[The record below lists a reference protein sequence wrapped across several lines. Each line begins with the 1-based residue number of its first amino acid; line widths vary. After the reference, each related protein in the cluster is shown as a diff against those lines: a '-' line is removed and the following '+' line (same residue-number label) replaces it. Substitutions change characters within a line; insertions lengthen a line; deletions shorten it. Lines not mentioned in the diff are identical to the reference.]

1 MSVPNPYQAMP
12 VLPANPKTP
21 ALDEFAPPTNYRF
34 EPELQETPPRHI
46 PEEFR
51 NSPCFVRQRNN
62 MVRLLTA
69 GALCV
74 AFGQLP
80 ILNEWGLYLLPL
92 AYLSW
97 IGSGLLLVGAGTW
110 FLSKVRRGPIQY
122 VEEGIPLV
130 ARIRELVLR
139 PTMMVNGQP
148 STYAF
153 SAAIEY
159 RDPETGALV
168 AKQMDS
174 RNFSRSAKDKYRTSY
189 RVGEYVTALYLKSN
203 PGKTL
208 RLYGFLELRPDLG
221 LMRTEVTQPPS
232 VLKTALGLSAL
243 FALFGVLFWN
253 VYAFSKYEPLDLT
266 FTQAAVPVGVGGLLL
281 GGGMLV
287 WLASHQAR
295 SRTAL
300 AAKNEKAVAAGE
312 AVELESRKRGLLGA
326 HGPLKTLVIGFGM
339 LLLGG
344 LTVLCWCSTANA
356 LLDKSKPELR
366 PVEIVEFWT
375 TTHSFLFREY
385 EIEYRFPGETQTR
398 KLLSIPSHMRQFHS
412 RHAVAEVHAG
422 CFGWPWVKTLAPLQA
437 SE

>member
-1 MSVPNPYQAMP
+1 MP
-12 VLPANPKTP
+12 VLPAKPNST
-21 ALDEFAPPTNYRF
+21 ALDDFAPPTNYRL

-46 PEEFR
+46 PQEFG
-51 NSPCFVRQRNN
+51 NSPYFVRQRNN
-62 MVRLLTA
+62 IVRLLVA

-80 ILNEWGLYLLPL
+80 ILKEWGLYLLPL

-97 IGSGLLLVGAGTW
+97 IGSGLLLIGAGTW
-110 FLSKVRRGPIQY
+110 LSSKVRRGPIQY
-122 VEEGIPLV
+122 VEEGIPLA

-139 PTMMVNGQP
+139 PTTVVNGQP

-153 SAAIEY
+153 SATIEY
-159 RDPETGALV
+159 RDPQTGTLV
-168 AKQMDS
+168 TKQMNS
-174 RNFSRSAKDKYRTSY
+174 RGFSRSAKDKYRTSY

-203 PGKTL
+203 PARTL
-208 RLYGFLELRPDLG
+208 RLYGFLELRADLG
-221 LMRTEVTQPPS
+221 LLPIQPTQPPS
-232 VLKTALGLSAL
+232 LLKTALGVGAL
-243 FALFGVLFWN
+243 FALFGALFWN

-266 FTQAAVPVGVGGLLL
+266 FSQAAVPVGIGGLLL
-281 GGGMLV
+281 GGGMIA
-287 WLASHQAR
+287 WLASHQGR

-312 AVELESRKRGLLGA
+312 AVELEVRKRGLFGA
-326 HGPLKTLVIGFGM
+326 HGLLRTLVIGFGM
-339 LLLGG
+339 LVLGG

>member
-1 MSVPNPYQAMP
+1 MP
-12 VLPANPKTP
+12 VLPANPNSQS
-21 ALDEFAPPTNYRF
+21 LDDFAPPTNYHF

-46 PEEFR
+46 PQEFG
-51 NSPCFVRQRNN
+51 NSPYFVRQRNN
-62 MVRLLTA
+62 VVRLLVA

-80 ILNEWGLYLLPL
+80 ILKEWGLYVLPL

-97 IGSGLLLVGAGTW
+97 IGSGLLLIGATTW
-110 FLSKVRRGPIQY
+110 LSSKVRRGPIQY

-139 PTMMVNGQP
+139 PTTVVNGQP
-148 STYAF
+148 STYSF
-153 SAAIEY
+153 SATIEC
-159 RDPETGALV
+159 RDPETSALV
-168 AKQMDS
+168 TKRMDS
-174 RNFSRSAKDKYRTSY
+174 RGFSRSAKDKYRTSY
-189 RVGEYVTALYLKSN
+189 RVGDYVTALYLKSN
-203 PGKTL
+203 PARTL
-208 RLYGFLELRPDLG
+208 RLYGFLELRADLG
-221 LMRTEVTQPPS
+221 LLPIEPTQPPS
-232 VLKTALGLSAL
+232 PLKTALGVAAV
-243 FALFGVLFWN
+243 FALFGALFWN

-266 FTQAAVPVGVGGLLL
+266 FTQAAVPVGLGGLLL
-281 GGGMLV
+281 GGGMLA

-300 AAKNEKAVAAGE
+300 AARNERAVAAGE
-312 AVELESRKRGLLGA
+312 AVEVEARKRGLFGA
-326 HGPLKTLVIGFGM
+326 HGPLRTLVIGFGM

-344 LTVLCWCSTANA
+344 LTLLCWCSTANA

-385 EIEYRFPGETQTR
+385 EIEYRFPGETKTR
-398 KLLSIPSHMRQFHS
+398 KMLSTPAHMRQFHN

-422 CFGWPWVKTLAPLQA
+422 RFGWPWVKTLAPLQV